1 VGVAKILKEAEAD
14 LTIKDK
20 DGYTAIN
27 LINGGAMWKVL
38 HQVQKLSRERIFEVL
53 SKHFAN

>member
-1 VGVAKILKEAEAD
+1 MGVAKILKEAKAD

-27 LINGGAMWKVL
+27 LSRGGEMFEVL
-38 HQVQKLSRERIFEVL
+38 HQVMCVHRVTICILNV
-53 SKHFAN
+53 

>member
-1 VGVAKILKEAEAD
+1 MAKVLKEANAD

-27 LINGGAMWKVL
+27 LTKGGEICDVL
-38 HQVQKLSRERIFEVL
+38 HQVLAIVSQ
-53 SKHFAN
+53 